1 MGNDVFNYLDD
12 LIFFSRSVQERA
24 THVRVVL
31 KRLENAS
38 FILNPDK
45 IVIRVA
51 EIKYVGHL
59 LSSRGISVLTNRVAA
74 LKAYPRLTN
83 LRTLRRFVGM
93 TGF

>member
-1 MGNDVFNYLDD
+1 
-12 LIFFSRSVQERA
+12 VQERA

-31 KRLENAS
+31 QRLENAS

-51 EIKYVGHL
+51 ENKYLGHL
-59 LSSRGISVLTNRVAA
+59 LSSRGISVLTNRVAVI
-74 LKAYPRLTN
+74 KAYPSFTN

-93 TGF
+93 TGFYAGLP